1 MKAVKNDSLQTFAVY
16 FNTEKGCMEKYMK
29 PGETLVVPE
38 SYITE
43 QIYTLYRRKI
53 FKISN
58 A

>member
-1 MKAVKNDSLQTFAVY
+1 MKRVKNDCMQTIVVF
-16 FNTEKGCMEKYMK
+16 FNTETGCLEKYMK

-38 SYITE
+38 AYITE
-43 QIYTLYRRKI
+43 QIKTLHRRRI

>member
-1 MKAVKNDSLQTFAVY
+1 MKVVKNDCMQTITVF
-16 FNTEKGCMEKYMK
+16 FQTETGWKERSMR
-29 PGETLVVPE
+29 PGESIVVPE

-43 QIYTLYRRKI
+43 QIKTLHRRRV

>member
-1 MKAVKNDSLQTFAVY
+1 MKVVKNNSLQTFAIY
-16 FNTEKGCMEKYMK
+16 FNTEKGCMEKYML
-29 PGETLVVPE
+29 PGQSIVVPE

-43 QIYTLYRRKI
+43 QIKTLHRRRI

>member
-1 MKAVKNDSLQTFAVY
+1 MKMIKNDCMQTITVF
-16 FNTEKGCMEKYMK
+16 FNTETGCLEKDMK
-29 PGETLVVPE
+29 PGESLVVPE

-43 QIYTLYRRKI
+43 QIKTLHRRRI